1 LEAESGQRLGSPIRS
16 QNFSENEVMSET
28 WVYRPKIIILI
39 GKLDE
44 IRKYA
49 TQPLDVGIFYFK
61 NMGFKLPGRS
71 EFAPG
76 GDEESVNG

>member
-1 LEAESGQRLGSPIRS
+1 
-16 QNFSENEVMSET
+16 MSET

-61 NMGFKLPGRS
+61 NMDFKLPGRS